1 MKITAKKFII
11 AILIILLYFGLIF
24 IFSHNSID
32 SALKRAKP
40 PFEAGEVIFNLQ
52 LDDNLTVVFYRNLQD
67 NSLLQNIIVQKY
79 GPIYKAISHNGSL
92 SLVKPKKLKTGELRS
107 NMLCS
112 WFDKKDQEKCIVMVV
127 ANDENIES
135 VVMEGKSLSQVNF
148 DGYKI
153 FLGFVRTEGVI
164 YSIFDGEGNE
174 LGHYV

>member
-1 MKITAKKFII
+1 
-11 AILIILLYFGLIF
+11 
-24 IFSHNSID
+24 
-32 SALKRAKP
+32 
-40 PFEAGEVIFNLQ
+40 
-52 LDDNLTVVFYRNLQD
+52 
-67 NSLLQNIIVQKY
+67 
-79 GPIYKAISHNGSL
+79 
-92 SLVKPKKLKTGELRS
+92 
-107 NMLCS
+107 MLCS